1 MTAVQGSCVIVRWDA
16 NSNGSWDNSASEN
29 DSTGFRLESGA
40 LETQRGA
47 TSCEGKGWEKLTDPD
62 MLTIAH
68 FVVRKVEHAGFA
80 PEVNIELAAI
90 HKGEQGSP
98 GRRCIRSRVQPVNRQ
113 RGMSSLA
120 LVLLLLVLGTLIL
133 TGLNQQLTTFSA
145 LVGGESRSL
154 QQQATV
160 QSALEWGRVQSWS
173 SETQVQCKRHRRG
186 ECVCAS

>member
-1 MTAVQGSCVIVRWDA
+1 M
-16 NSNGSWDNSASEN
+16 
-29 DSTGFRLESGA
+29 
-40 LETQRGA
+40 
-47 TSCEGKGWEKLTDPD
+47 
-62 MLTIAH
+62 
-68 FVVRKVEHAGFA
+68 
-80 PEVNIELAAI
+80 
-90 HKGEQGSP
+90 
-98 GRRCIRSRVQPVNRQ
+98 NRQ

-173 SETQVQCKRHRRG
+173 SEPQVQCKNTSAWRVCLRQLSEARLLLIAGDSGLLLWRAG
-186 ECVCAS
+186 EIVDGKIRFSPHGWSDFCPLKEGELCQLP